1 MSEATVNPFG
11 PDAITAVR
19 KHMNDDHP
27 DDCLLI
33 ARGLGGQPE
42 ATAATMTGLDGEAAY
57 YSAIVAG
64 EPVAVRVP
72 WSRSITERREV
83 RIEVVAQYHAAC
95 EALGVPARGEGEH

>member
-1 MSEATVNPFG
+1 MSEASVNPFG
-11 PDAITAVR
+11 ADAITAVC

-33 ARGLGGQPE
+33 SRGLGGQPE
-42 ATAATMTGLDGEAAY
+42 ATSATMTGLDGDAAY

-72 WSRSITERREV
+72 WSRSITERRDV
-83 RIEVVAQYHAAC
+83 RIEVVTQYNDAC
-95 EALGVPARGEGEH
+95 KALGVPARGEGEH